1 MGTLQV
7 SGQNI
12 LSVTGS
18 PATATLNENV
28 NINDTLAGATFPAG
42 HIIQMVGDTYN
53 PGTYIDVTTSD
64 TLPIGS
70 NVEVSITFKSTSN
83 KFFAQMFIPDV
94 YSLATTNYLNC
105 GFQYS
110 TDNFGSGSVLGV
122 QQVISDHVNYQ
133 GSTHN
138 DLQPENYMTFGNVP
152 TTTACK
158 IRPYIKAVNGNVR
171 LNANNL
177 GVYCL
182 IVKEIQG

>member
-1 MGTLQV
+1 MAKLQIN
-7 SGQNI
+7 NI
-12 LSVTGS
+12 DVITETGGV
-18 PATATLNENV
+18 ATIASATK
-28 NINDTLAGATFPAG
+28 FPAG

-53 PGTYIDVTTSD
+53 PASHIDIETSD
-64 TLPIGS
+64 TPLPLGS

-138 DLQPENYMTFGNVP
+138 DLQPENYMTFGDVP

-158 IRPYIKAVNGNVR
+158 IRPYLKAVNGSVR
-171 LNANNL
+171 INANNL